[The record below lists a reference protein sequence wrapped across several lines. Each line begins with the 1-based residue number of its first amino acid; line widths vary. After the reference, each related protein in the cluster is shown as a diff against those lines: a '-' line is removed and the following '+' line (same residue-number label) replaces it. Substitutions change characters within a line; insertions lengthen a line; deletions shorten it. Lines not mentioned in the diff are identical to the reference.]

1 MHSEIAVRKDAAKA
15 VSQVTRDR
23 DIVDLPGLLVMKMGV
38 FMEIWAIAS
47 RLPNKI
53 DLFDQTALDQG
64 V

>member
-15 VSQVTRDR
+15 VSQVARDR
-23 DIVDLPGLLVMKMGV
+23 DIVDLPGLLVMEMGV
-38 FMEIWAIAS
+38 FMEVWAVAS
-47 RLPNKI
+47 GLPNKI